1 MLTHVWGLIA
11 HPNREWKQIKQE
23 RETLTHLY
31 EHHVLL
37 LAAIPVVCS
46 YIGTTQVGWS
56 LGGGTT
62 IQLSYLDA
70 LGAGVVFYLVILA
83 AVYAVGKIIRYMAKR
98 YTRPPSQSQCIVFAG
113 YVATPMF
120 LSGIVAVYPLIW
132 LCLLAGVIGLCY
144 TAYLLY
150 IGIPAFL
157 NISKEEGF
165 IVSSTTL
172 AFGVLILE
180 ALLGMTVLLWGYGER
195 IILSIIG

>member
-11 HPNREWKQIKQE
+11 HPNREWKQIKEE

-62 IQLSYLDA
+62 IQLGYLDA

-150 IGIPAFL
+150 LGIPSFL